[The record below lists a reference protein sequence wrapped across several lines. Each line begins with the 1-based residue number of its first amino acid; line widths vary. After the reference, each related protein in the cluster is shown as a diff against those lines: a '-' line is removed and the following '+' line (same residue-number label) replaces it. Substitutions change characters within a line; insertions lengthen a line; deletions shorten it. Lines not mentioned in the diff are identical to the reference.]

1 MKGAGAFLTP
11 NLSARIGVRWLLKGA
26 EFCMFHTIPLQEVTQ
41 FVSQQAVSANSFG
54 LISLCGNTLLPGDV
68 LYIPPGSIVVEKAV
82 GGEST
87 GIRCSAIFMH
97 CRVYELYKAYRTV
110 YSGFLGL

>member
-1 MKGAGAFLTP
+1 MRWLLKGAGAFLTP

-68 LYIPPGSIVVEKAV
+68 LYIPPCSIVVES
-82 GGEST
+82 GGRRKH
-87 GIRCSAIFMH
+87 GHPMQRDLHA
-97 CRVYELYKAYRTV
+97 L
-110 YSGFLGL
+110 SGV